1 MTIEQ
6 LRSLCAAR
14 PFRAFIMHL
23 ADGRALRVDHPEFI
37 ITAPSGRTAVVYQRD
52 DSFNVV
58 DLLLVTDL
66 EVSANGTGP
75 KGKRRKT

>member
-6 LRSLCAAR
+6 LRSLCSAR
-14 PFRAFIMHL
+14 PFRAFVMHL
-23 ADGRALRVDHPEFI
+23 ADGRALRVDHPELVA
-37 ITAPSGRTAVVYQRD
+37 TAPSGRTLVVYQRD

-66 EVSANGTGP
+66 EVNANGRARGR
-75 KGKRRKT
+75 RRKN